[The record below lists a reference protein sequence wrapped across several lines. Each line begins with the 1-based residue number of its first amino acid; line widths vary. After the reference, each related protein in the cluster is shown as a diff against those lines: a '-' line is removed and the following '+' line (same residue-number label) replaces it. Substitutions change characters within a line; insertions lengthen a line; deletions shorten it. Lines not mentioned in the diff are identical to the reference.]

1 MKTLKIVAGG
11 IAATAV
17 AGAGLFLGAGPAG
30 AVPDVVDRPYSD
42 AKAMIQQ
49 SGAAPVVA
57 TRTGHGAD
65 AGQMP
70 RHKCMECP
78 VFATWD
84 SGPDVQQQRP

>member
-42 AKAMIQQ
+42 AKVLHSATMVRT
-49 SGAAPVVA
+49 PVVA
-57 TRTGHGAD
+57 TRTG
-65 AGQMP
+65 
-70 RHKCMECP
+70 R
-78 VFATWD
+78 
-84 SGPDVQQQRP
+84 RRR